1 LRRWLL
7 AIVVILGISTVIAAE
22 SESLTSASTGGELPS
37 TGVGGMASA
46 SAGIEGVVPIPARVV
61 TPAGFERG
69 LRVKVPLMV
78 GPGAAT
84 LAGVAARRRK
94 GYRHQTCRL
103 SLAQRAWSFRR
114 RGPPLLLPLA

>member
-1 LRRWLL
+1 
-7 AIVVILGISTVIAAE
+7 
-22 SESLTSASTGGELPS
+22 
-37 TGVGGMASA
+37 
-46 SAGIEGVVPIPARVV
+46 V